1 MQTVII
7 AGNVGNVKEVREVG
21 GDKVLNFSLAVD
33 NGKDKNGERRES
45 TWWDC
50 SLWGKRAESLAPYIQ
65 KGSRLTVQG
74 RPSARAHEGK
84 AYLGVT
90 VNELTFMSSK
100 QDSERGRD
108 SEQNY
113 SRETDTKSS
122 YGGGDDDYSSGFATS
137 KPSGPKESY
146 DLDDDIPF

>member
-7 AGNVGNVKEVREVG
+7 AGNVGNVKEIRDVG
-21 GDKVLNFSLAVD
+21 GDKVLNFSIAVD

-100 QDSERGRD
+100 QDSER
-108 SEQNY
+108 
-113 SRETDTKSS
+113 SS
-122 YGGGDDDYSSGFATS
+122 GGGDTYQQPLSSAVDNFDDV
-137 KPSGPKESY
+137 
-146 DLDDDIPF
+146 PF

>member
-7 AGNVGNVKEVREVG
+7 AGNVGNVKEIRDVG
-21 GDKVLNFSLAVD
+21 GDKVLNFSIAVD

-50 SLWGKRAESLAPYIQ
+50 SLWGKRAESLAPYIS
-65 KGSRLTVQG
+65 KGSKLTVHG
-74 RPSARAHEGK
+74 KPSARAHEGK

-100 QDSERGRD
+100 ADGER
-108 SEQNY
+108 
-113 SRETDTKSS
+113 SS
-122 YGGGDDDYSSGFATS
+122 GGGDTYQQQSSAPQSSTYDDS
-137 KPSGPKESY
+137 
-146 DLDDDIPF
+146 DIPF

>member
-7 AGNVGNVKEVREVG
+7 AGNVGNVKEIRDVG
-21 GDKVLNFSLAVD
+21 GDKVLNFSIAVD

-50 SLWGKRAESLAPYIQ
+50 SLWGKRAESLAPYIS
-65 KGSRLTVQG
+65 KGSKLTVQG
-74 RPSARAHEGK
+74 KPSARAHEGK

-100 QDSERGRD
+100 ADNDARGGSSD
-108 SEQNY
+108 QHS
-113 SRETDTKSS
+113 SREVPGEKSS
-122 YGGGDDDYSSGFATS
+122 YAQSSTYDDS
-137 KPSGPKESY
+137 
-146 DLDDDIPF
+146 DIPF

>member
-21 GDKVLNFSLAVD
+21 GDKVLNFSIAVD

-100 QDSERGRD
+100 QDSER
-108 SEQNY
+108 
-113 SRETDTKSS
+113 SS
-122 YGGGDDDYSSGFATS
+122 GGGGDDYSSGFATS
-137 KPSGPKESY
+137 KSSGPKESY
-146 DLDDDIPF
+146 DLDDDIPFVSMGRHGEI

>member
-7 AGNVGNVKEVREVG
+7 AGNVGNVKEIRDVG
-21 GDKVLNFSLAVD
+21 GDKVLNFSIAVD

-50 SLWGKRAESLAPYIQ
+50 SLWGKRAESLAPYIA
-65 KGSRLTVQG
+65 KGSKLTAQG
-74 RPSARAHEGK
+74 KPSARAHEGK

-100 QDSERGRD
+100 ADSER
-108 SEQNY
+108 
-113 SRETDTKSS
+113 SS
-122 YGGGDDDYSSGFATS
+122 GGGDTYQQQSSA
-137 KPSGPKESY
+137 PKQV
-146 DLDDDIPF
+146 DTFDDDCPF

>member
-21 GDKVLNFSLAVD
+21 GDKVLNFSIAVD

-45 TWWDC
+45 TWYDC
-50 SLWGKRAESLAPYIQ
+50 ALWGKRAESLAPYIQ

-100 QDSERGRD
+100 QDSER
-108 SEQNY
+108 
-113 SRETDTKSS
+113 S
-122 YGGGDDDYSSGFATS
+122 YGGGGDDYSSGFATGNT
-137 KPSGPKESY
+137 KQTY
-146 DLDDDIPF
+146 DLNDDIPFVSMGRHGEI

>member
-21 GDKVLNFSLAVD
+21 GDKVLNFSIAVD

-45 TWWDC
+45 TWYDC
-50 SLWGKRAESLAPYIQ
+50 ALWGKRAESLAPYIQ

-100 QDSERGRD
+100 QDSER
-108 SEQNY
+108 
-113 SRETDTKSS
+113 SS
-122 YGGGDDDYSSGFATS
+122 GGGGDDYSSGFATN
-137 KPSGPKESY
+137 KPSAPKESY

>member
-7 AGNVGNVKEVREVG
+7 AGNVGNVKEIRDVG
-21 GDKVLNFSLAVD
+21 GDKVLNFSIAVD

-50 SLWGKRAESLAPYIQ
+50 SLWGKRAESLAPYIA
-65 KGSRLTVQG
+65 KGSKLTVQG
-74 RPSARAHEGK
+74 KPSARAHEGK
-84 AYLGVT
+84 AYLGIT

-100 QDSERGRD
+100 ADGERSE
-108 SEQNY
+108 
-113 SRETDTKSS
+113 SRSS
-122 YGGGDDDYSSGFATS
+122 GGGGDDYSSGFSTGGYNN

-146 DLDDDIPF
+146 DLNDDIPF

>member
-7 AGNVGNVKEVREVG
+7 AGNVGNVKEIRDVG
-21 GDKVLNFSLAVD
+21 GDKVLNFSIAVD

-50 SLWGKRAESLAPYIQ
+50 SLWGKRAESLAPYIA
-65 KGSRLTVQG
+65 KGSKLTVQG
-74 RPSARAHEGK
+74 KPSARAHEGK

-100 QDSERGRD
+100 ADGER
-108 SEQNY
+108 SL
-113 SRETDTKSS
+113 
-122 YGGGDDDYSSGFATS
+122 GGGDTHHQQSSL
-137 KPSGPKESY
+137 PKQA
-146 DLDDDIPF
+146 DTFDDDCPF